1 MRNGLVQLGAW
12 TAATGAAVALSWFGV
27 HAVLAETAYEQPTA
41 LQLPSSAANPPSD
54 APSTPAA
61 PSAEAVSTEAVTPSP
76 SPTASAPAIA
86 PLGTPAPS
94 PSRTPA
100 KKPSPT
106 PSAPSA
112 PAVAATTPPADQ
124 PNPAPVSSVRSYRV
138 PGGLVALDMQPTTAE
153 LVSATPDKD
162 WQMQIWQGDKWL
174 RVDFTKDGATNSV
187 FATWNGH
194 HPDVQTVVR

>member
-27 HAVLAETAYEQPTA
+27 HAVLAETAFEQPSA
-41 LQLPSSAANPPSD
+41 LQLPTSAGLPSD
-54 APSTPAA
+54 EAPSTPPAA
-61 PSAEAVSTEAVTPSP
+61 TAGESSSSP
-76 SPTASAPAIA
+76 SPTPSTVPLAPAS
-86 PLGTPAPS
+86 PS
-94 PSRTPA
+94 PSRTPS
-100 KKPSPT
+100 KKPA
-106 PSAPSA
+106 APSA
-112 PAVAATTPPADQ
+112 TPA
-124 PNPAPVSSVRSYRV
+124 APGSPTAVSSVKSYRV
-138 PGGLVALDMQPTTAE
+138 PGGRVALDMQPTTAE
-153 LVSATPDKD
+153 LVSATPDQD